1 MMPFVRT
8 PVKVNFFMSSVKR
21 SASIALIVLRALL
34 ANWIGPPNRLNESV
48 FSKTVT
54 SKPLCFKYL
63 AAMSPPTPPPLRM
76 TRSGLASLI
85 SSGGTMPVGLRF
97 AGGAADAIER
107 VLRERPV
114 CTAARCCKP
123 GAAAKLC
130 TEHVFVAHTTAT
142 TAAAAFI

>member
-1 MMPFVRT
+1 
-8 PVKVNFFMSSVKR
+8 
-21 SASIALIVLRALL
+21 
-34 ANWIGPPNRLNESV
+34 
-48 FSKTVT
+48 
-54 SKPLCFKYL
+54 
-63 AAMSPPTPPPLRM
+63 
-76 TRSGLASLI
+76 
-85 SSGGTMPVGLRF
+85 MPVGLRF

-142 TAAAAFI
+142 TAAAAFISARAFSVCQRRVQVLQISYNKGLSGAQQGSETRVAAKHNIRTECVSQPPGGLMWPLVEVAHA